1 MGRQASL
8 FFDHAERLGGLRAK
22 IALAVHTR
30 TTSTEA
36 ASAQDTAELIERL
49 ESGLDVVRRQFSRVG
64 ASGAPPGPT
73 DESGQHLAVRP
84 APSGQRAEAALRRF
98 QQTYLELMSQ
108 RELLLGDERSTSRRV
123 TEAASQALDVERVSI
138 WRVDEEVTK
147 IRCVDLYQRREASHS
162 DGVELFAR
170 DYLPYFQALQTQR
183 TIAAHD
189 AHTDPRTSCFSPG
202 YLEPLGIGAMLDV
215 PIWTGN
221 SMVGVICHEHVGG
234 RREWTHDEETFAY
247 LMSSF
252 VSLTLEVAR
261 RLGS

>member
-1 MGRQASL
+1 MGRQATL
-8 FFDHAERLGGLRAK
+8 FFDHAERIGGLRAK
-22 IALAVHTR
+22 IALAVHMR

-36 ASAQDTAELIERL
+36 ASAQDTADLIERL
-49 ESGLDVVRRQFSRVG
+49 ESGLDVVRRQFERAG
-64 ASGAPPGPT
+64 AGSAAAGRT

-84 APSGQRAEAALRRF
+84 NSPGQHAEAALRRY
-98 QQTYLELMSQ
+98 QQTYLEVMSQ
-108 RELLLGDERSTSRRV
+108 RELLLGDERSSFRRV

-162 DGVELFAR
+162 EGTELFAR
-170 DYLPYFQALQTQR
+170 DYGSYFRALQTQR

-189 AHTDPRTSCFSPG
+189 AHTDPRTDCFSPG
-202 YLEPLGIGAMLDV
+202 YLKPLGIGAMLDV

-221 SMVGVICHEHVGG
+221 AMVGVICHEHVGG
-234 RREWTHDEETFAY
+234 RREWTQDEETFAY

-252 VSLTLEVAR
+252 VSLTLELAR
-261 RLGS
+261 RLGG